1 MMIKSVFNSY
11 VCEAK
16 KMGGGRVVL
25 FRNIN
30 TPGLNQRIKQE
41 KCYLEVLFLFFLFL
55 VELFYKKKKKH
66 IN

>member
-16 KMGGGRVVL
+16 KMGGRVVL

-55 VELFYKKKKKH
+55 VELFYKKTKH